1 MYNYEYV
8 TIVSWGIFC
17 GVIKK
22 YNMAVMQLVTLNIW
36 GSKRYDTLLD
46 WFCTQRE
53 TDIVHTFQV
62 NGRCIDY

>member
-36 GSKRYDTLLD
+36 GSKRY
-46 WFCTQRE
+46 
-53 TDIVHTFQV
+53 
-62 NGRCIDY
+62 